1 MQSIN
6 QTYLRWLIIAGI
18 VEGLSTL
25 ILFFVAMPMKYV
37 GDMPEA
43 VSIAGPI
50 HGFLFI
56 GLVVMFWIGR
66 DAVPLPSRLM
76 WWGMLGAV
84 VPFGPFIVD
93 VPLYRMLKATDE

>member
-37 GDMPEA
+37 GDMPVA

-66 DAVPLPSRLM
+66 YAVPLPSRLM
-76 WWGMLGAV
+76 RWGMLGAV